1 MPQSVLASSPA
12 TDAMGYAGDLTL
24 ATNVKDLEAAI
35 AWYADVL
42 GFELLYKVDEIR
54 WAEMKSPV
62 LGVQL
67 GLGEQA
73 EPKVT
78 GNTPVWGV
86 ADVEASRSYLESR
99 GVRFDGETMTIDGLV
114 KLATFFDPD
123 ANPYMLSQD
132 LSQHPSQDQS
142 GSA

>member
-1 MPQSVLASSPA
+1 MPESAITAGPA
-12 TDAMGYAGDLTL
+12 AKAMQYAGDLTV
-24 ATNVKDLEAAI
+24 ATNVKSLDDAV

-62 LGVQL
+62 LNVQL
-67 GLGEQA
+67 GLGEKDD
-73 EPKVT
+73 PDVK

-86 ADVEASRSYLESR
+86 TDIDAARTYLESK
-99 GVRFDGETMTIDGLV
+99 GVRFDGETLVIEGLT

-123 ANPYMLSQD
+123 GNSYMLSESLQEM
-132 LSQHPSQDQS
+132 
-142 GSA
+142 GG